1 MGRSI
6 RTERW
11 RYTEWNGGKDGLELY
26 DYKTDPDEFINLAK
40 NPKFNSVI
48 KELSS
53 LLRKSY
59 SDTTLN
65 RR

>member
-11 RYTEWNGGKDGLELY
+11 RYTEWNDGKDGLELY

-40 NPKFNSVI
+40 NPKFVSEI

-59 SDTTLN
+59 SDTTLS